1 MNDRI
6 KEKKDFC
13 YNIRAYSGRKVVEM
27 CVIINMN
34 NSILS
39 IYSFLIKYSFLGE
52 VNSMIDKKVVLIT
65 DKNEKI
71 NHADIS
77 NRNLEGN
84 NAISTKTISEA
95 IMSISKEF
103 ELITDVSKF
112 LNSIYDYKDDIIF
125 PIVFIWSYIGIMFEN
140 PCSTFLIKSMFFI
153 CLVLITTILFTI
165 SNKDTSIKKITN

>member
-1 MNDRI
+1 
-6 KEKKDFC
+6 
-13 YNIRAYSGRKVVEM
+13 
-27 CVIINMN
+27 
-34 NSILS
+34 
-39 IYSFLIKYSFLGE
+39 
-52 VNSMIDKKVVLIT
+52 MIDKKVVLIT

-125 PIVFIWSYIGIMFEN
+125 PMKYGHNSPDSKVFCQVFVKVGI
-140 PCSTFLIKSMFFI
+140 
-153 CLVLITTILFTI
+153 
-165 SNKDTSIKKITN
+165 

>member
-1 MNDRI
+1 MLLKHITD
-6 KEKKDFC
+6 
-13 YNIRAYSGRKVVEM
+13 
-27 CVIINMN
+27 

-52 VNSMIDKKVVLIT
+52 VNIMIDKKVVLIT

-125 PIVFIWSYIGIMFEN
+125 PMKYGHNSPDSKSILPGICEGGHLKYVGGDDYAHIICYINILQNYLHESSVLKQHLAFYLENLLILIQLMKHYMF
-140 PCSTFLIKSMFFI
+140 
-153 CLVLITTILFTI
+153 
-165 SNKDTSIKKITN
+165 

>member
-1 MNDRI
+1 
-6 KEKKDFC
+6 
-13 YNIRAYSGRKVVEM
+13 
-27 CVIINMN
+27 
-34 NSILS
+34 
-39 IYSFLIKYSFLGE
+39 
-52 VNSMIDKKVVLIT
+52 MIDKKVVLIT

-125 PIVFIWSYIGIMFEN
+125 PMKYG
-140 PCSTFLIKSMFFI
+140 
-153 CLVLITTILFTI
+153 
-165 SNKDTSIKKITN
+165 